1 MMAWQD
7 NTYEQKIKEEMK
19 MAKTEEE
26 KKEIE
31 KMMKDMSLRE
41 VWDDKSMRVLEDY
54 EEKLRLKNWTK
65 DKTEKMSFPEVIPN
79 LEKLV

>member
-7 NTYEQKIKEEMK
+7 DTYEQKIKEEMK